1 MCLLITHIVAS
12 CINKKHENI
21 FDFNSYT
28 YITQYHLAY
37 FSFVSKTTFSDDENI
52 DYIL

>member
-12 CINKKHENI
+12 CINKNHENI
-21 FDFNSYT
+21 FDFNSY
-28 YITQYHLAY
+28 IAY

>member
-12 CINKKHENI
+12 CINKSHENI
-21 FDFNSYT
+21 FDFSLYT
-28 YITQYHLAY
+28 YIIAY